1 MNRILIAALALAAS
15 VPAAAGPYF
24 RPLDPTRLHFI
35 AGAYLD
41 PEEIGASEGGT
52 AIALATHANED
63 GCYLP
68 SIVCTDWT
76 PLAAG
81 AIAGH
86 GKIKF
91 AFGPVFNVAPV
102 LKSLALKGLNAVTDP
117 ESFRN
122 VKETLGS
129 VSITGPDATVSIG
142 PTWVIAP
149 QERFK
154 GYFRFFMGGE
164 LRFGKKK

>member
-1 MNRILIAALALAAS
+1 MTRILIVALALAAS
-15 VPAAAGPYF
+15 MQAAAGPYF
-24 RPLDPTRLHFI
+24 RPLDLSRPHFI

-41 PEEIGASEGGT
+41 PEKIGSSEGGT

-81 AIAGH
+81 AIAGQ
-86 GKIKF
+86 GKVKF

-102 LKSLALKGLNAVTDP
+102 LKSLALKGINAITEP

-142 PTWVIAP
+142 PSWVIAP

-154 GYFRFFMGGE
+154 GYVRFFFGGE
-164 LRFGKKK
+164 LRFGKK